1 VRGPS
6 VGGQTNSRSDVRPS
20 HAIVP
25 RRHLGDHCRRIGPG
39 AALCRPSA
47 FSAAMGSTA
56 RLAFE
61 SPATFLTPKP
71 VTQPVKVWNQRGTEL
86 PSPFQCL

>member
-1 VRGPS
+1 
-6 VGGQTNSRSDVRPS
+6 
-20 HAIVP
+20 
-25 RRHLGDHCRRIGPG
+25 
-39 AALCRPSA
+39 
-47 FSAAMGSTA
+47 MGSTA

-86 PSPFQCL
+86 SLPADITETLLDEAGFALIHSPAAVQNFEDNAEVRSTQR

>member
-1 VRGPS
+1 
-6 VGGQTNSRSDVRPS
+6 
-20 HAIVP
+20 
-25 RRHLGDHCRRIGPG
+25 
-39 AALCRPSA
+39 
-47 FSAAMGSTA
+47 MGSTA

-86 PSPFQCL
+86 SLPADITETLLVQ